1 MSAAAFCVGFAINY
15 FTDGE
20 GFIFKLINTLTGFA
34 GVVLIASFFLI
45 LHFWGSMYF
54 SEPIAF
60 KRSWRKAAERGDAE
74 AQTNLGVCY
83 CIGEVGFPQDYA
95 EAVKWLRLAAEQG
108 YARAQGVLGQCYKE
122 GAGVKQDDVLAYMW
136 FDIAMPRYEGAHKA
150 SMWFDSAM
158 PRYEGALSNKASLD
172 RTMTPEQIAEAQ
184 KLSREWKPKTS
195 D

>member
-1 MSAAAFCVGFAINY
+1 MISAAAICVGFAINY

-20 GFIFKLINTLTGFA
+20 GLIISLINIFAFFA
-34 GVVLIASFFLI
+34 GLGLIASFFAI

-60 KRSWRKAAERGDAE
+60 KRSWRKAAE
-74 AQTNLGVCY
+74 
-83 CIGEVGFPQDYA
+83 
-95 EAVKWLRLAAEQG
+95 QG

-122 GAGVKQDDVLAYMW
+122 GPGVKQDDVLAYMW
-136 FDIAMPRYEGAHKA
+136 FDIAMPRYAGAHKA
-150 SMWFDSAM
+150 SMWRDLAMPRYAGAHKASMWRDLAM

-184 KLSREWKPKTS
+184 KLSREWKPKGQ
-195 D
+195 

>member
-1 MSAAAFCVGFAINY
+1 
-15 FTDGE
+15 
-20 GFIFKLINTLTGFA
+20 
-34 GVVLIASFFLI
+34 
-45 LHFWGSMYF
+45 MYF

-136 FDIAMPRYEGAHKA
+136 FDIAMPRYEGA
-150 SMWFDSAM
+150 
-158 PRYEGALSNKASLD
+158 LSNKASLD

-184 KLSREWKPKTS
+184 KLSREWKQWKKRIQI
-195 D
+195 